1 SIPRNLFTEGPP
13 HISWS
18 LQPNI
23 LFSVASLRHALVAES
38 FTGYTDFPANLI
50 WQPST
55 PSKIAC
61 FLWRVFLRKI
71 ATQDNLQKRG
81 FSLPNRCV
89 LCDSNNESI
98 DHIFLSC
105 IFSADI
111 WLMLSSRLFIHGPLP
126 SSIEAFINGWKG
138 LNCDQRLNSDVMK
151 VLLHALLWF
160 IWKERNDRIFKE
172 SRSSPSD
179 VFRRVWF
186 AVGDWLLADRSFTPD
201 DTCVWRRRAFDNG

>member
-1 SIPRNLFTEGPP
+1 
-13 HISWS
+13 
-18 LQPNI
+18 
-23 LFSVASLRHALVAES
+23 LRHALVAES

>member
-1 SIPRNLFTEGPP
+1 SIPRNFFTEGPP

-38 FTGYTDFPANLI
+38 FTSYTDFPANLI

-71 ATQDNLQKRG
+71 ATHDNLQKRG
-81 FSLPNRCV
+81 FSLPNQCV

-111 WLMLSSRLFIHGPLP
+111 WLMLFLLRLRPL
-126 SSIEAFINGWKG
+126 SMDGK
-138 LNCDQRLNSDVMK
+138 D
-151 VLLHALLWF
+151 
-160 IWKERNDRIFKE
+160 
-172 SRSSPSD
+172 
-179 VFRRVWF
+179 
-186 AVGDWLLADRSFTPD
+186 
-201 DTCVWRRRAFDNG
+201 